1 MAIAP
6 AVPEDQLPEPGRTLP
21 DQLRL
26 MAAAFPDEVAFTNVA
41 LDPTGGPSAA
51 DLTFGGWEAASNRL
65 ARWLVVRGVGHGD
78 RVAIHVPPEEPD
90 RFLVAYSAVHKAGA
104 VAVPT
109 STRLVA
115 RELGYVLAHAGA
127 VAAISGASSTP
138 ALVAARAE
146 LPELRH
152 LVTTGPSDL
161 GPDLTPWAD
170 ATDADDGSFQIP
182 VDADAMADLMY
193 TSGTTGRP
201 KGVVVRHRNVAMMPN
216 GMPKWSG
223 RGWLHASPMFTF
235 AGIASTYNP
244 MKLGMQLLYLPRFD
258 VDRWLDIVEQRRPVT
273 TVATFLVPAMAEL
286 LIASPR
292 FGDADLAS
300 ISICSLGSA
309 PVAPG
314 TITRLQE
321 RLPNAMVSNSWGM
334 TEAGPA
340 FCTMPPE
347 EQSKRIGS
355 VGRPVPP
362 TEFKIVDEAGA
373 ELPAR
378 AVGELLVRNP
388 GREREYFNDAVAT
401 ETTWQDGWL
410 HSGDLAYLDEDG
422 FVYIVGRQK
431 DVIIRGGNNV
441 HAADVEAVLFDHPDV
456 QEVAVAGV
464 PHAVLGEDVGAW
476 VVVRAAAD
484 VQEVEQSLRAMCVE
498 RLSDYKQPR
507 RYTFVDELPRNPTG
521 KVVKRDLPGA
531 VGNAP
536 A

>member
-1 MAIAP
+1 MP
-6 AVPEDQLPEPGRTLP
+6 DLLP
-21 DQLRL
+21 DQLAL
-26 MAAAFPDEVAFTNVA
+26 MAEALPDEVAFADVSVA
-41 LDPTGGPSAA
+41 PLDLTASGGPPSS
-51 DLTFGGWEAASNRL
+51 LTFSAWHARSNRL
-65 ARWLVVRGVGHGD
+65 ARWLIGQGVAKGD
-78 RVAIHVPPEEPD
+78 RVALHLPPEEPAA
-90 RFLVAYSAVHKAGA
+90 FLVGYSAIHKAGA

-109 STRLVA
+109 SSRLVP
-115 RELGYVLAHAGA
+115 RELGYVLGHAGA
-127 VAAISGASSTP
+127 VVALTGTSTADVLAAA
-138 ALVAARAE
+138 
-146 LPELRH
+146 LPELPDLRVV
-152 LVTTGPSDL
+152 VTTDAARCDGSRWV
-161 GPDLTPWAD
+161 PWVD
-170 ATDADDGSFQIP
+170 ATDADDSGVQVP
-182 VDADAMADLMY
+182 LAGDDMADLMY

-201 KGVVVRHRNVAMMPN
+201 KGVVVRHRNVAMVPN
-216 GMPKWSG
+216 GLPRWSG

-244 MKLGMQLLYLPRFD
+244 MKLGMELLYLPRFD
-258 VDRWLDIVEQRRPVT
+258 VDRWLDIVESRQPVPA
-273 TVATFLVPAMAEL
+273 VATFLVPAMAEL

-292 FGDADLAS
+292 FADADLSS

-362 TEFKIVDEAGA
+362 TEFRIVDEDGT
-373 ELPAR
+373 ELAAR
-378 AVGELLVRNP
+378 EVGELLVRTP
-388 GREREYFNDAVAT
+388 GREREYFNDPDAT
-401 ETTWQDGWL
+401 ASTWRDGWL

-441 HAADVEAVLFDHPDV
+441 HAADVEAVLFEHPDV
-456 QEVAVAGV
+456 QEVAVAGI
-464 PHAVLGEDVGAW
+464 PHTVLGEDVGAW
-476 VVVRAAAD
+476 VVVRAAAGTTD
-484 VQEVEQSLRAMCVE
+484 VAAIEQSLRELCVE

-507 RYTFVDELPRNPTG
+507 RYTFLAELPRNPTG
-521 KVVKRDLPGA
+521 KVVKRELPGA
-531 VGNAP
+531 VGSGR
-536 A
+536 